1 MWRMRWLLRELFDT
15 STGPALRTELEMPAL
30 YKLSLLLKVFHWMPG
45 SIVYS

>member
-1 MWRMRWLLRELFDT
+1 MAHEVVTAGTLGYEH
-15 STGPALRTELEMPAL
+15 GPALRTELEMPAL